1 MSDETRGGEM
11 VVQGFGQVATTR
23 QAETAGSALAEQSK
37 AAVQARWIMAMQRPR
52 DIMRARELLLADC
65 ARPAFAAKA
74 IYNKPVGK
82 GVEGPSIRLAEAAAR
97 AMTNI
102 YCDAATVYDDAEK
115 RIVRVSATDLEAN
128 VTFPMDITI
137 KKTVER
143 NAPMPGRKIVAQ
155 RKNSRGGDVF
165 EIEATDD
172 EIIDRERAQLSK
184 AMRTCLLRLI
194 PGDILEEAIARCYE
208 VNSGEVQRDI
218 MGARKK
224 MVDAFAGEGVTLAM
238 MQEYLGHQITET
250 TEKELVTLRGMFAA
264 LKDGETTWAEVAGT
278 KAPAEGP
285 RAPIVDALRAKV
297 AALQEKP
304 TATPFVPKPAPASL
318 STPRPDESG
327 VFSVNNIATTT
338 AKNGATHA
346 VIYLHTAAGD
356 SVECATFNKTDI
368 STAERARGEGER
380 VVVTMKTKEKDGKT
394 YRDLLTIATLSDPA
408 EERSI

>member
-11 VVQGFGQVATTR
+11 VVQGFGQVTTTR

-74 IYNKPVGK
+74 IYNKPIGK

-102 YCDAATVYDDAEK
+102 YCDAATVYDDTEK

-143 NAPMPGRKIVAQ
+143 NAPMGRTIIAQ
-155 RKNSRGGDVF
+155 RKNSRGGEVY
-165 EIEATDD
+165 EVGATDD
-172 EIIDRERAQLSK
+172 EILDRERAQLSK

-218 MGARKK
+218 IGARKK
-224 MVDAFAGEGVTLAM
+224 MVDAFAGEGVTLVM
-238 MQEYLGHQITET
+238 MQEHLGHPITET

-264 LKDGETTWAEVAGT
+264 LKDGETTWSEVAGA
-278 KAPAEGP
+278 KAPVEGP

-304 TATPFVPKPAPASL
+304 TAAPFVPKPAPASL
-318 STPRPDESG
+318 SAPRPDESG
-327 VFSVNNIATTT
+327 IFSVNNIATTT

-346 VIYLHTAAGD
+346 VIYLHTAGGD
-356 SVECATFNKTDI
+356 SVECATFNRTDI
-368 STAERARGEGER
+368 ATAERARGEGER
-380 VVVTMKTKEKDGKT
+380 VVVTMRTKEKDGKT
-394 YRDLLTIATLSDPA
+394 YRDLLTIATMTDSA